1 MGRRTSIAGLSG
13 SALAMVLLGA
23 WAGIVVFV
31 GPVFG
36 YSVDGSGSWH
46 WSVAHGWLHFGPGA
60 LAVVA
65 GLVALGSLPRA
76 IAGHRNRGAGV
87 AGVMVIVSGAWLVVG
102 PTAWPTMVSGA
113 HVWLPASALRNL
125 ADQIG
130 ANLGPGVLLIAVGAL
145 SLGLTGHRRADQVVL
160 RAPDERA
167 PLAA

>member
-1 MGRRTSIAGLSG
+1 
-13 SALAMVLLGA
+13 MVVLGA
-23 WAGIVVFV
+23 WAGIIVFV

-46 WSVAHGWLHFGPGA
+46 WSAAHGWLHFGPGV

-65 GLVALGSLPRA
+65 GLAALGSIPRV
-76 IAGHRNRGAGV
+76 IAGQRNHWAAV
-87 AGVMVIVSGAWLVVG
+87 AGFFAIVSGAWLVVG

-130 ANLGPGVLLIAVGAL
+130 ANLGPGVLLIFVGSL
-145 SLGLTGHRRADQVVL
+145 SLGLTGHRRADQVIL
-160 RAPDERA
+160 RAPDERSR
-167 PLAA
+167 LAA